1 MATIYI
7 CKCGRQVR
15 KSTNADNTGNRD
27 TAGCRGCP
35 YLLPW
40 GPTEWTGK
48 GFEQNIQGHECRMSP
63 EISYATDYSGSADD
77 KRTMAIHSLDFD
89 FLEEVQAWI
98 DEYADGQL
106 SGRFSR
112 DTIRGTDYCNEGRYS
127 WSISCAQNKKGMA
140 AKGALIE
147 RFFGPDGR
155 RLDKTPEEEKA
166 IVLAAIEAGKAK
178 AQERKENM
186 DYIISKHEATGRL
199 YAYYKGVFWFWDSH
213 IQRWLISQFAEDLY
227 QEERPKRWNFER
239 EHFLT
244 QTSDFHQLDDY
255 EVPSHCIEALLQCN
269 PKTAIPAPAAG
280 DAQRCVPTASDVLL
294 SQSQSVNA
302 DAQQGGGD
310 DSENPTHAAPVSPV
324 DAGAATQSPSDAAP
338 ASLEVESEL
347 DVAMKGH
354 SSEECQECGISSDK
368 CRCKECLREGCR
380 DYPGTAYCVIGNN
393 VCPGMVMKETSI
405 PGADGSTAFDYS
417 GLDDQTVADD
427 VCPYLELIENS
438 KKYSCQCSIC
448 GDRFVNTEICNKT
461 FLSCGWY
468 LDQQDKDALNHSE
481 ENTDKDNC
489 LCRTCGSE
497 ECPGRGCSKE
507 CPNGSEGSCFTATCP
522 GYIERT
528 DIICKDKATN
538 VPSAA
543 AAATLD
549 ESAARMCEG
558 PDEETRTTPAAAS
571 GAALESL
578 HAQSALPQNAPAQD
592 IAVDAPSALGFDF
605 GADESTN
612 AELLQCAQT
621 FVMGRVAQVMAAKK
635 AHDITANHYQG
646 SWGKWCQA
654 VGISRDTGDNYVRV
668 AENFGN
674 IELNG
679 KPIIEVTPI
688 SLLALGAKPSTP
700 DVLTEG
706 IGRGEIT
713 TIKQFRELEAQLK
726 AVQTERDEARKA
738 KEKAEQERDAAR
750 DAQANLSAMANKFS
764 KQRDAAEQRVED
776 AERRAQAAEEDAA
789 GWKQAGLEM
798 QELVDQRDE
807 RIRELES
814 GITVEAAAVDQEE
827 IERRANELSE
837 PLVKIINQQNAQI
850 ERMASGNTVSAQA
863 SVLEQY
869 LRTMQTSLLGNARR
883 TELACYD
890 VGALYSLAQAL
901 REFADSIDG
910 IFEDRSEDND

>member
-1 MATIYI
+1 MVTIYI
-7 CKCGRQVR
+7 CKCGRRVR

-27 TAGCRGCP
+27 TENCKGCP

-40 GPTEWTGK
+40 GPTQWDATRHAMVTDVK
-48 GFEQNIQGHECRMSP
+48 GYECRMSP
-63 EISYATDYSGSADD
+63 SLDYATYYQGGGEDKCVLHIYSLDYDFLDQVTTWAAKQFPDKEISCS
-77 KRTMAIHSLDFD
+77 FD
-89 FLEEVQAWI
+89 R
-98 DEYADGQL
+98 
-106 SGRFSR
+106 SK
-112 DTIRGTDYCNEGRYS
+112 IRAAEFVGGLYGMSVYPM
-127 WSISCAQNKKGMA
+127 QNKKGMA
-140 AKGALIE
+140 AKAALIE
-147 RFFGPDGR
+147 RFFGPDGH

-178 AQERKENM
+178 VKTQERKKTM

-199 YAYYKGVFWFWDSH
+199 YAYYKGSFWFWDSH
-213 IQRWLISQFAEDLY
+213 IQRWLLSQFAEDLY
-227 QEERPKRWNFER
+227 QEYRKSSRDFTR
-239 EHFLT
+239 EDLLA
-244 QTSDFHQLDDY
+244 QTADFYLLDDY
-255 EVPSHCIEALLQCN
+255 EVSPNCIETLLQCN
-269 PKTAIPAPAAG
+269 PKTAIPAPASAESPEIVDECSEPNCTCSDCKRQDCTCAGCRDAG
-280 DAQRCVPTASDVLL
+280 DRGKCDGEKNCAQDGCSYTAKHRENPTNAAEDAQQCAPTASDAPL

-302 DAQQGGGD
+302 DAQQGDGD
-310 DSENPTHAAPVSPV
+310 DAANPTYSAVATAA
-324 DAGAATQSPSDAAP
+324 A
-338 ASLEVESEL
+338 
-347 DVAMKGH
+347 
-354 SSEECQECGISSDK
+354 
-368 CRCKECLREGCR
+368 EG
-380 DYPGTAYCVIGNN
+380 
-393 VCPGMVMKETSI
+393 
-405 PGADGSTAFDYS
+405 
-417 GLDDQTVADD
+417 TVADD
-427 VCPYLELIENS
+427 VCPYLVLIENS

-497 ECPGRGCSKE
+497 ECPGRGCNKE

-528 DIICKDKATN
+528 DIICKDKVTN
-538 VPSAA
+538 APSAD
-543 AAATLD
+543 AAATSD
-549 ESAARMCEG
+549 GSAARMCEG

-592 IAVDAPSALGFDF
+592 IAADAPSAQGFDF
-605 GADESTN
+605 SALGDMAEQAAEAD
-612 AELLQCAQT
+612 AQFDLHYGLAQEEYVVSCIYLARIHALT
-621 FVMGRVAQVMAAKK
+621 AKAGRYGGGTW
-635 AHDITANHYQG
+635 TAWYQ
-646 SWGKWCQA
+646 SK
-654 VGISRDTGDNYVRV
+654 GISDGTKNRMLEIGYGFKSATV
-668 AENFGN
+668 ADLKNLPELTKK
-674 IELNG
+674 ELNLIARNG
-679 KPIIEVTPI
+679 VANQVVE
-688 SLLALGAKPSTP
+688 AAG
-700 DVLTEG
+700 EG
-706 IGRGEIT
+706 DSDRIQDI
-713 TIKQFRELEAQLK
+713 LNQLK

-750 DAQANLSAMANKFS
+750 DAQAASSRLTNMITN
-764 KQRDAAEQRVED
+764 QRDEAQIR
-776 AERRAQAAEEDAA
+776 AERAELRAKAAEEDAA

-814 GITVEAAAVDQEE
+814 GITVEAAAVDQAE

-837 PLVKIINQQNAQI
+837 PLVKIIDQQNEQI

-869 LRTMQTSLLGNARR
+869 IESMKASLLGNARR
-883 TELACYD
+883 AELAFYD
-890 VGALYSLAQAL
+890 VGALDSLARAL